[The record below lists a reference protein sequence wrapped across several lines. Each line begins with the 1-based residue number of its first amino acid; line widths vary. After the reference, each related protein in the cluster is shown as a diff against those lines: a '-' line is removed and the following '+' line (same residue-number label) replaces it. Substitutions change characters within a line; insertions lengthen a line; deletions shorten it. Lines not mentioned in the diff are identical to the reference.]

1 MDKDAG
7 IHKDQLKDKRKDKD
21 DGDDSSDSSV
31 SDGMSAQ
38 TKNSGNSFFDPPLE
52 NYRFYYQGDGGNG
65 SRLGGYKSFG
75 GSLSGSIGRKSDNR
89 AVGLVLKKKQHSSFR
104 HID

>member
-21 DGDDSSDSSV
+21 DDDDSSGSSV